1 MSIEENNIL
10 ENGYEKE
17 VYRIISNL
25 SGKEDVSEDDS
36 LAGDLGLDSFMM
48 ITLLIELEDA
58 FEIEFAGSDMNPYDL
73 LNVKNAIEL
82 VEKYIGG

>member
-1 MSIEENNIL
+1 MSIEEIDIW
-10 ENGYEKE
+10 ENDYEKE
-17 VYRIISNL
+17 VYKIISNL

-48 ITLLIELEDA
+48 VTLLIELEDA
-58 FEIEFAGSDMNPYDL
+58 FAIEFSGSDMNPYDL
-73 LNVKNAIEL
+73 LNVKDAIEL